1 LLIDLAPHGFGKGL
15 LSFCISSQFSV
26 FGLFL
31 QQLPSR
37 FGSFDHFDIVK
48 VGISIGKKVS
58 DIARLVA
65 WWIVWCAD
73 EWQRW

>member
-15 LSFCISSQFSV
+15 LSFCISSQFSI

-31 QQLPSR
+31 QELTGR
-37 FGSFDHFDIVK
+37 LGSFDHFDIVK
-48 VGISIGKKVS
+48 VGITIGEKVS

-65 WWIVWCAD
+65 WRTV
-73 EWQRW
+73 